1 MTDVN
6 NNMVIDCVALN
17 YVKIQK
23 PDNYGK
29 FAADLIISKATKKAI
44 EERYPNLKRRFT
56 ALDGDD
62 YLAKYKVESPLPDTI
77 VYLFKLDIEQRITW
91 KDKTTGETKTKLKAQ
106 PKALLKNED
115 GTATDIT
122 FSRLIGNGSV
132 GKVVAIH
139 RFSETADY
147 GKTDKLSLGN
157 ILITELKEYQ
167 GKSGGGDNAE
177 FEGTSA
183 IDDFGLTSITVEAPS
198 AAALAAQA
206 QASDAPPFDAAD
218 EDEY

>member
-1 MTDVN
+1 MSDTN
-6 NNMVIDCVALN
+6 NNMVIDCLALN
-17 YVKIQK
+17 YIKIQK

-29 FAADLIISKATKKAI
+29 FAADLVITKATKKAI
-44 EERYPNLKRRFT
+44 EERYPNLKRKFT

-62 YLAKYKVESPLPDTI
+62 YLAKYKVESPAPDTI

-91 KDKTTGETKTKLKAQ
+91 KDKTTGETKSKLKAQ

-167 GKSGGGDNAE
+167 GKSGGGSPE
-177 FEGTSA
+177 FEGSDPT
-183 IDDFGLTSITVEAPS
+183 DDFGLTSITVEQPS
-198 AAALAAQA
+198 ASALAAQA
-206 QASDAPPFDAAD
+206 AASDAPPFDAAD